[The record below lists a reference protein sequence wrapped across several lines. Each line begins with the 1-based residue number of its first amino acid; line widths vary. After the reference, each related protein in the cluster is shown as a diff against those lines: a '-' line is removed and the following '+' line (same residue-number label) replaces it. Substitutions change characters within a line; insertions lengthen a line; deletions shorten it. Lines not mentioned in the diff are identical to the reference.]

1 MKEQNKEIKLNKKK
15 LEKLEEKYIKVNTD
29 FKNVL
34 NDKTNIETFLKNV
47 FPKDMHD
54 KVIKED
60 FGMYEAAELSKLWL
74 ILESKNQN
82 EFQNILSKLKAEVSE
97 LTDKN
102 NFLSQQLEETQ
113 TNFDNYKNSQ
123 KDNSENLSHYMSGYV
138 FSTKNV

>member
-34 NDKTNIETFLKNV
+34 NDKTNIETLLKNV

-60 FGMYEAAELSKLWL
+60 YGMYEAAELSKLWL
-74 ILESKNQN
+74 ILE
-82 EFQNILSKLKAEVSE
+82 
-97 LTDKN
+97 
-102 NFLSQQLEETQ
+102 
-113 TNFDNYKNSQ
+113 
-123 KDNSENLSHYMSGYV
+123 
-138 FSTKNV
+138 